1 MKNSK
6 RVTTKRLRFNAEQ
19 ASQLESYLAVQ
30 GFGFTKL
37 IHDLIKRELY
47 AFWPSVVE
55 PYNAEIHQSLIIAG
69 LKLQKKRST
78 KNNMS
83 RPVPCADPKLLMEL
97 GRIGNNVNQ
106 IARSLNFLCLQNTQ
120 ELEKFSFI
128 DCLDVLA
135 TIQSDLYQHLPI
147 IPKYFVSDQLA
158 ERRRAKAIAR
168 VKQEDR

>member
-1 MKNSK
+1 MKKLK
-6 RVTTKRLRFNAEQ
+6 REIVKRLRFNAEQ
-19 ASQLESYLAVQ
+19 AAQLEQYLELYELR
-30 GFGFTKL
+30 FTDL
-37 IHDLIKRELY
+37 IHNLIKRELHTV
-47 AFWPSVVE
+47 WPSVVE
-55 PYNAEIHQSLIIAG
+55 SQKEEIYQNLIITD
-69 LKLQKKRST
+69 LKHQKKRST
-78 KNNMS
+78 KNKIA
-83 RPVPCADPKLLMEL
+83 RPVPDADPKLLMEL

-135 TIQSDLYQHLPI
+135 TIQSDLHQHLPI

-158 ERRRAKAIAR
+158 ERRRAKAITR

>member
-19 ASQLESYLAVQ
+19 AAQLEQYLEVYDLR
-30 GFGFTKL
+30 FTDL
-37 IHDLIKRELY
+37 IHNLIKRELH
-47 AFWPSVVE
+47 AVWHSAVE
-55 PYNAEIHQSLIIAG
+55 PNKEEIYQSLIITD
-69 LKLQKKRST
+69 LKSQKKRST
-78 KNNMS
+78 KNKIA
-83 RPVPCADPKLLMEL
+83 RPVPCADPKLLLEL

-106 IARSLNFLCLQNTQ
+106 IARSLNFICLQ
-120 ELEKFSFI
+120 ERADLEKFSFI
-128 DCLDVLA
+128 DCLDVLT
-135 TIQSDLYQHLPI
+135 TIQSDLHQHLPI